1 MEKEQ
6 ILGTIKAARDSVWVI
21 DSSLERLANGEKPSK
36 ELQNS
41 IGCNVEHLKLV
52 TANQEIIDS
61 EEDISDLEEAILMG
75 EAKLAEDIWNAD

>member
-21 DSSLERLANGEKPSK
+21 DSSIERLANGEEPSK
-36 ELQNS
+36 ELRSS

-61 EEDISDLEEAILMG
+61 GEDISDLEGAILVG
-75 EAKLAEDIWNAD
+75 EAKLAEDIWTAN